1 MQKGCLALHQ
11 ILPVNPSAY
20 PDADDI
26 RYPEHRTGWR
36 LEGRGGCMSAEEVIG
51 MSLAELTSAYA
62 SRALSPVEVL
72 LAVMDHSGA
81 VNGAIN
87 ALFSI
92 RPGEAMEHARQS
104 EARWKADAALGPLD
118 GVPMTVKDSVAMAGW
133 PYFHGI
139 GANRSQPPSDY
150 DSPPAIA
157 LREAGAVIFAK
168 TTMPDCGLMA
178 SGISS
183 LHGIT
188 RNPWGLAWNTGGSS
202 AGAGA
207 SVAAGAGFVSV
218 GTDIAGSVRLPAAH
232 CGLASL
238 KPTHGR
244 IPHLP
249 ADTMRMA
256 GPMGRSVDDIARLL
270 TVLARQDERD
280 TWSLPADG
288 VRYHDRLGRDIKGL
302 KIGILTDMGFG
313 AKPEDAVRKAV
324 ESAGQLLAGA
334 GAMVAPFTS
343 PLNDDAYA
351 PIDLF
356 LQVRGYLEYSSLPPH
371 TDGARDINPYVRG
384 WCLGGARHSGANL
397 YRSLGQIGKTKAAL
411 LAAFKDWDYVI
422 APTLPVVNFPAEE
435 PGVSRQKPLEHTLF
449 TAMFNQTGQPAS
461 TVCMAFDNR
470 HLPIGVQV
478 IGHRFDDLGVLQVT
492 KVLEDLRLVTM
503 DWPFQ
508 PRR

>member
-1 MQKGCLALHQ
+1 
-11 ILPVNPSAY
+11 
-20 PDADDI
+20 
-26 RYPEHRTGWR
+26 
-36 LEGRGGCMSAEEVIG
+36 MSAQELIG
-51 MSLAELTSAYA
+51 MSLVELADAYA
-62 SRALSPVEVL
+62 SRNLSPVEVVNDVL
-72 LAVMDHSGA
+72 THAEA

-87 ALFSI
+87 ALFAF
-92 RPGEAMEHARQS
+92 RPEQAIASARQS
-104 EARWKADAALGPLD
+104 EARWKAKTALGPLD
-118 GVPMTVKDSVAMAGW
+118 GVPMTVKDSVAMVGW

-139 GANRSQPPSDY
+139 GANRSLPPSNY
-150 DSPPAIA
+150 DSPPAVA

-183 LHGIT
+183 LHGVT

-207 SVAAGAGFVSV
+207 SLAAGAGFVSV
-218 GTDIAGSVRLPAAH
+218 GTDIAGSVRLPASH

-244 IPHLP
+244 VPHLP

-280 TWSLPADG
+280 TWSLPANG
-288 VRYHDRLGRDIKGL
+288 VRYHARLDRSVKGL

-313 AKPEDAVRKAV
+313 AKPEAEVCDAVEA
-324 ESAGQLLAGA
+324 AGQLLAGA
-334 GAMVAPFTS
+334 GAIVEPFLS
-343 PLNDDAYA
+343 PLDDDAMA

-356 LQVRGYLEYSSLPPH
+356 LQVRGYLEYSALPPH
-371 TDGARDINPYVRG
+371 TDGANDINPYVRD
-384 WCLGGARHSGANL
+384 WCLGGARHSGADL
-397 YRSLGQIGKTKAAL
+397 YRALGQVGKMKAVL
-411 LAAFKDWDYVI
+411 LASFEGWDYVL

-435 PGVSRQKPLEHTLF
+435 PGVSREKPLEHSLF
-449 TAMFNQTGQPAS
+449 TAMFNQTCQPAS
-461 TVCMAFDNR
+461 TVCMEFDRR

-492 KVLEDLRLVTM
+492 KVLEQLRSVTM

-508 PRR
+508 PRA

>member
-1 MQKGCLALHQ
+1 MAFVKSTAE
-11 ILPVNPSAY
+11 
-20 PDADDI
+20 
-26 RYPEHRTGWR
+26 R
-36 LEGRGGCMSAEEVIG
+36 MSEDVIG
-51 MSLAELTSAYA
+51 MSIAELADAYA
-62 SRALSPVEVL
+62 SRQLSPVEVL
-72 LAVMDHSGA
+72 KDIIAHSET
-81 VNGAIN
+81 VNASIN
-87 ALFSI
+87 ALFCF
-92 RPGEAMEHARQS
+92 RPDEAMASARQS
-104 EARWKADAALGPLD
+104 EARWKAKAPLGPLD

-139 GANRSQPPSDY
+139 GANRALPPSNY

-183 LHGIT
+183 LHGVT

-202 AGAGA
+202 SGAGA

-256 GPMGRSVDDIARLL
+256 GPMGRRVDDIARLM
-270 TVLARQDERD
+270 TVLTRQDERD
-280 TWSLPADG
+280 TWSFPAD
-288 VRYHDRLGRDIKGL
+288 RTQYHDRLDRDIKGL
-302 KIGILTDMGFG
+302 RIGVLTDMGFG
-313 AKPEDAVRKAV
+313 PTPEAVVRGAV
-324 ESAGQLLAGA
+324 ETAGKLLAGA
-334 GAMVAPFTS
+334 GAIVEPFVS
-343 PLNDDAYA
+343 PLDYDAYA

-356 LQVRGYLEYSSLPPH
+356 LQVRGYLEYSALPPH
-371 TDGARDINPYVRG
+371 GDGERDINPYVRE
-384 WCLGGARHSGANL
+384 WCLGGAKHSGADL
-397 YRSLGQIGKTKAAL
+397 YRALGQIGKMKAAL
-411 LAAFKDWDYVI
+411 LNAFEGWHYVI

-435 PGVSRQKPLEHTLF
+435 PGVSRQNPLEHALF
-449 TAMFNQTGQPAS
+449 TAMFNQTCQPAS
-461 TVCMAFDNR
+461 TINMAFDVR
-470 HLPIGVQV
+470 HLPIGVQI
-478 IGHRFDDLGVLQVT
+478 IGHRFDDLGVLQIT
-492 KVLEDLRLVTM
+492 KALENLRTVSM

-508 PRR
+508 PRA

>member
-1 MQKGCLALHQ
+1 
-11 ILPVNPSAY
+11 
-20 PDADDI
+20 
-26 RYPEHRTGWR
+26 
-36 LEGRGGCMSAEEVIG
+36 MSGAELIG
-51 MSLAELTSAYA
+51 MNLAGLTEAYA
-62 SRALSPVEVL
+62 SRDLSPVEVL
-72 LAVMDHSGA
+72 QEVIEHSEA
-81 VNGAIN
+81 VNPAIN
-87 ALFSI
+87 ALFSF
-92 RPGEAMEHARQS
+92 RPEQALAQARQS
-104 EARWKADAALGPLD
+104 ETRWKAKAAWGPLD
-118 GVPMTVKDSVAMAGW
+118 GVPMTVKDSVAMIGW

-139 GANRSQPPSDY
+139 GANRAMPPSNY

-157 LREAGAVIFAK
+157 LAEAGAVIFAK

-218 GTDIAGSVRLPAAH
+218 GTDIAGSVRLPASH

-244 IPHLP
+244 VPHLP

-270 TVLARQDERD
+270 TVLTRQDERD

-288 VRYHDRLGRDIKGL
+288 TQYHERLDRDVKGL
-302 KIGILTDMGFG
+302 KIGVLTDMGFG
-313 AKPEDAVRKAV
+313 LKPEPAVRDAVEATGR
-324 ESAGQLLAGA
+324 LLAGA
-334 GAMVAPFTS
+334 GAIVEPFVS
-343 PLNDDAYA
+343 PLDYDAGA

-356 LQVRGYLEYSSLPPH
+356 LQVRGYLEYSALPPH
-371 TDGARDINPYVRG
+371 ADTERDINPYVRA
-384 WCLGGARHSGANL
+384 WSLGGVRHSGPDL
-397 YRSLGQIGKTKAAL
+397 YRALGQIARMKAAM
-411 LAAFKDWDYVI
+411 LASFEGFDYVI

-435 PGVSRQKPLEHTLF
+435 PGLSREKPLEHSLF
-449 TAMFNQTGQPAS
+449 TAMFNQTCQPAS
-461 TVCMAFDNR
+461 TICMAFDAR

-492 KVLEDLRLVTM
+492 KALEGLRSLKM

-508 PRR
+508 PRA

>member
-1 MQKGCLALHQ
+1 
-11 ILPVNPSAY
+11 
-20 PDADDI
+20 
-26 RYPEHRTGWR
+26 
-36 LEGRGGCMSAEEVIG
+36 MSAQKLIG
-51 MSLAELTSAYA
+51 MGLAELAEAYA
-62 SRALSPVEVL
+62 SRNLSPVEV
-72 LAVMDHSGA
+72 AKDVITHSEA
-81 VNGAIN
+81 VNASIN
-87 ALFSI
+87 ALFCF
-92 RPGEAMEHARQS
+92 RPEQAIASARQS
-104 EARWKADAALGPLD
+104 ETRWKAKAALGPLD
-118 GVPMTVKDSVAMAGW
+118 GIPMTVKDSVAIVGW

-139 GANRSQPPSDY
+139 GANRSLPPSNY

-207 SVAAGAGFVSV
+207 SLAAGAGFVSV

-244 IPHLP
+244 VPHLP

-256 GPMGRSVDDIARLL
+256 GPMGRNVDDIARLL

-280 TWSLPADG
+280 TWSFPADG
-288 VRYHDRLGRDIKGL
+288 VQYHERLNREIKGL
-302 KIGILTDMGFG
+302 KIGVLTDMGFG
-313 AKPEDAVRKAV
+313 PKPDIDVRRSV
-324 ESAGQLLAGA
+324 ETAGQLLAGA
-334 GAMVAPFTS
+334 GAIVEPFIS
-343 PLNDDAYA
+343 PLDYDAYA

-356 LQVRGYLEYSSLPPH
+356 LQVRGYLEYTSLPPH
-371 TDGARDINPYVRG
+371 TDSERDINYYVRH
-384 WCLGGARHSGANL
+384 WCLGGAKHSGVDV
-397 YRSLGQIGKTKAAL
+397 YRALGQIGKTKAAL
-411 LAAFKDWDYVI
+411 LAAFEDFDYVI

-435 PGVSRQKPLEHTLF
+435 PGVSRERPLEHTLF
-449 TAMFNQTGQPAS
+449 TAMFNQTCQPAS
-461 TVCMAFDNR
+461 TVCMALDSR

-478 IGHRFDDLGVLQVT
+478 VGHRFDDLGVLQVT
-492 KVLEDLRLVTM
+492 KVLEELRPVTM
-503 DWPFQ
+503 DWPFK
-508 PRR
+508 PRG

>member
-1 MQKGCLALHQ
+1 
-11 ILPVNPSAY
+11 
-20 PDADDI
+20 
-26 RYPEHRTGWR
+26 
-36 LEGRGGCMSAEEVIG
+36 MSAQELIG
-51 MSLAELTSAYA
+51 MSLAELADAYG
-62 SRALSPVEVL
+62 SRGLSPVEVL
-72 LAVMDHSGA
+72 KDVIAHAEA

-87 ALFSI
+87 ALFSF
-92 RPGEAMEHARQS
+92 RPEQALAAAQQS
-104 EARWKADAALGPLD
+104 EARWKVKQALGPLD
-118 GVPMTVKDSVAMAGW
+118 GIPMTVKDSVAMIGW

-139 GANRSQPPSDY
+139 GANRSLPPSSY

-244 IPHLP
+244 VPHLP

-288 VRYHDRLGRDIKGL
+288 VQYHEGLGRDVKGL

-313 AKPEDAVRKAV
+313 AKPQVEVREAV
-324 ESAGQLLAGA
+324 EAAGRLLTGLGA
-334 GAMVAPFTS
+334 IVEPFVS
-343 PLNDDAYA
+343 PLDDDAMA

-356 LQVRGYLEYSSLPPH
+356 LQVRGYLEYSNLPPH
-371 TDGARDINPYVRG
+371 AESDSEINPYVRE
-384 WCLGGARHSGANL
+384 WCRGGARHSGADL
-397 YRSLGQIGKTKAAL
+397 YRALGQISKMKAAL
-411 LAAFKDWDYVI
+411 LAAFDGWDYVL

-435 PGVSRQKPLEHTLF
+435 PGVSRHKPLEHTLF
-449 TAMFNQTGQPAS
+449 TAMFNQTCQPAS
-461 TVCMAFDNR
+461 TVCMAFDRR
-470 HLPIGVQV
+470 HLPIGVQI
-478 IGHRFDDLGVLQVT
+478 IGHRFDDLGVLQIT
-492 KVLEDLRLVTM
+492 KTLEQLRSLTM

-508 PRR
+508 PRA

>member
-1 MQKGCLALHQ
+1 MSGTAL
-11 ILPVNPSAY
+11 
-20 PDADDI
+20 
-26 RYPEHRTGWR
+26 
-36 LEGRGGCMSAEEVIG
+36 IG
-51 MSLAELTSAYA
+51 MSVAGLTEAYA
-62 SRALSPVEVL
+62 SRDLSPVEVL
-72 LAVMDHSGA
+72 KEVIAHSEA
-81 VNGAIN
+81 VNPAIN
-87 ALFSI
+87 ALFSF
-92 RPGEAMEHARQS
+92 RPEQALAQARQS
-104 EARWKADAALGPLD
+104 ETRWKAKAAWGPLD
-118 GVPMTVKDSVAMAGW
+118 GVPMTVKDSVAMVGW

-139 GANRSQPPSDY
+139 GANRAMPPSNY

-218 GTDIAGSVRLPAAH
+218 GTDIAGSVRLPASH

-244 IPHLP
+244 VPHLP

-270 TVLARQDERD
+270 TVLTRQDERD

-288 VRYHDRLGRDIKGL
+288 TQYHERLERDVKGL
-302 KIGILTDMGFG
+302 KIGVLTDMGFG
-313 AKPEDAVRKAV
+313 LKPEPAVRDAVEASGR
-324 ESAGQLLAGA
+324 LLANA
-334 GAMVAPFTS
+334 GAIVEPFVS
-343 PLNDDAYA
+343 PLDYDAGA

-356 LQVRGYLEYSSLPPH
+356 LQVRGYLEYSALPPH
-371 TDGARDINPYVRG
+371 ADTERDINPYVRA
-384 WCLGGARHSGANL
+384 WSLGGARHTGADL
-397 YRSLGQIGKTKAAL
+397 YRALGQIAKMKTAM
-411 LAAFKDWDYVI
+411 LASFEGFDYVI

-435 PGVSRQKPLEHTLF
+435 PGLSREKPLEHSLF
-449 TAMFNQTGQPAS
+449 TAMFNQTCQPAS
-461 TVCMAFDNR
+461 TVCMAFDAR

-492 KVLEDLRLVTM
+492 KALEGLRSLKM

-508 PRR
+508 PRA

>member
-1 MQKGCLALHQ
+1 
-11 ILPVNPSAY
+11 
-20 PDADDI
+20 
-26 RYPEHRTGWR
+26 
-36 LEGRGGCMSAEEVIG
+36 MSTQELIG
-51 MSLAELTSAYA
+51 MSLAELADAYA
-62 SRALSPVEVL
+62 SRSLSPVEV
-72 LAVMDHSGA
+72 VKEVITHSEA
-81 VNGAIN
+81 VNGSIN
-87 ALFSI
+87 ALFAL
-92 RPGEAMEHARQS
+92 RPEQAIASARQS
-104 EARWKADAALGPLD
+104 EARWKAKAALGPLD
-118 GVPMTVKDSVAMAGW
+118 GVPMTVKDSVAMVGW

-139 GANRSQPPSDY
+139 GANRSLPPSNY

-183 LHGIT
+183 LHGVT

-244 IPHLP
+244 VPHLP

-270 TVLARQDERD
+270 TVLTRQDERD

-288 VRYHDRLGRDIKGL
+288 VRYHERLGRDVRGL
-302 KIGILTDMGFG
+302 RIGILTDMGFG
-313 AKPEDAVRKAV
+313 PKPEAEVRNAV
-324 ESAGQLLAGA
+324 EAAGRLLAGA
-334 GAMVAPFTS
+334 GAIVEPFIS
-343 PLNDDAYA
+343 PLDYDANA

-356 LQVRGYLEYSSLPPH
+356 LQVRGYLEYNSLPPH
-371 TDGARDINPYVRG
+371 TDSAEDINPYVRE
-384 WCLGGARHSGANL
+384 WCLGGARHSGADL
-397 YRSLGQIGKTKAAL
+397 YRALGQIGKMKAAL
-411 LAAFKDWDYVI
+411 LAAFEGWDYVI
-422 APTLPVVNFPAEE
+422 GPTLPVVNFPAEE
-435 PGVSRQKPLEHTLF
+435 PGVSRQKPLEHALF
-449 TAMFNQTGQPAS
+449 TAMFNQTCQPAS
-461 TVCMAFDNR
+461 TICMAFDSR

-478 IGHRFDDLGVLQVT
+478 IGHRFDDLGVLQLT
-492 KVLEDLRLVTM
+492 KVLEELRLVTM

>member
-1 MQKGCLALHQ
+1 
-11 ILPVNPSAY
+11 
-20 PDADDI
+20 
-26 RYPEHRTGWR
+26 
-36 LEGRGGCMSAEEVIG
+36 MSTKEVIG
-51 MSLAELTSAYA
+51 MSLAELANAYA
-62 SRALSPVEVL
+62 ARELSPVEVL
-72 LAVMDHSGA
+72 LAVIDHARA

-87 ALFSI
+87 ALFSL
-92 RPGEAMEHARQS
+92 RPDDAMESARQS
-104 EARWKADAALGPLD
+104 EARWKAKATLGPLD
-118 GVPMTVKDSVAMAGW
+118 GVPMTIKDSVAMAGW

-232 CGLASL
+232 CGLAGL

-244 IPHLP
+244 VPHLP

-288 VRYHDRLGRDIKGL
+288 LRYHEGLDRDVKGL

-313 AKPEDAVRKAV
+313 AKPEAAVRHAV
-324 ESAGQLLAGA
+324 EAAGQLLAGA
-334 GAMVAPFTS
+334 GAIVEPFVS
-343 PLNDDAYA
+343 PLDCDAYA

-356 LQVRGYLEYSSLPPH
+356 LQVRGYLEYTSLPPH
-371 TDGARDINPYVRG
+371 TDGARDINPYVRE
-384 WCLGGARHSGANL
+384 WCLGGARHSGADL
-397 YRSLGQIGKTKAAL
+397 YRALGQIGKMKTVL
-411 LAAFKDWDYVI
+411 LAAFKGWDYVL

-449 TAMFNQTGQPAS
+449 TAMFNQTCQPAS
-461 TVCMAFDNR
+461 TICMAFDSR

-478 IGHRFDDLGVLQVT
+478 IGHRFDDHGVLQVT
-492 KVLEDLRLVTM
+492 NVLEQLRSVTM

-508 PRR
+508 PRA

>member
-1 MQKGCLALHQ
+1 
-11 ILPVNPSAY
+11 
-20 PDADDI
+20 
-26 RYPEHRTGWR
+26 
-36 LEGRGGCMSAEEVIG
+36 MSAAELIG
-51 MSLAELTSAYA
+51 MNLAELGAAYA

-72 LAVMDHSGA
+72 RAVLGHA
-81 VNGAIN
+81 EEVNSAIN
-87 ALFSI
+87 ALFCF
-92 RPGEAMEHARQS
+92 RPEEAMAGAQRS
-104 EARWKADAALGPLD
+104 EARWKDGTAVGPLD
-118 GVPMTVKDSVAMAGW
+118 GVPMTVKDSVAMIGW

-139 GANRSQPPSDY
+139 GANRFLPPSNY

-207 SVAAGAGFVSV
+207 SVAAGAGYVSV

-232 CGLASL
+232 CGLAGL

-244 IPHLP
+244 VPHLP

-288 VRYHDRLGRDIKGL
+288 VRYHERLERDIKGL
-302 KIGILTDMGFG
+302 KIGVLTDMGFG
-313 AKPEDAVRKAV
+313 MKPEPVVRNAV
-324 ESAGQLLAGA
+324 EAAGNLLAGA
-334 GAMVAPFTS
+334 GAIVEPFQP
-343 PLNDDAYA
+343 PLTDDAYA

-356 LQVRGYLEYSSLPPH
+356 LQVRGYLEYTSLPQH
-371 TDGARDINPYVRG
+371 SDSAEDINPYVRE
-384 WCLGGARHSGANL
+384 WCLGGARHSGADL
-397 YRSLGQIGKTKAAL
+397 YRALGQIARMKAAL
-411 LAAFKDWDYVI
+411 LAAFDGWDYVI

-435 PGVSRQKPLEHTLF
+435 PGVFREVPLKHTLF
-449 TAMFNQTGQPAS
+449 TAMFNQTCQPAS
-461 TVCMAFDNR
+461 TICMAFDPR

-492 KVLEDLRLVTM
+492 KALEQMRPVRM
-503 DWPFQ
+503 DWPFR
-508 PRR
+508 PRP

>member
-1 MQKGCLALHQ
+1 MPAQKLIA
-11 ILPVNPSAY
+11 
-20 PDADDI
+20 
-26 RYPEHRTGWR
+26 
-36 LEGRGGCMSAEEVIG
+36 
-51 MSLAELTSAYA
+51 MSLAELADAYA
-62 SRALSPVEVL
+62 SRSLSPVEV
-72 LAVMDHSGA
+72 ANDVIMHAEA
-81 VNGAIN
+81 VNGSIN
-87 ALFSI
+87 ALFCF
-92 RPGEAMEHARQS
+92 RPEQAIAGARQS
-104 EARWKADAALGPLD
+104 EARWRAKTALGPLD
-118 GVPMTVKDSVAMAGW
+118 GVPMTVKDSVAMVGW

-139 GANRSQPPSDY
+139 GANRSLPPSNY
-150 DSPPAIA
+150 NSPPAIA

-207 SVAAGAGFVSV
+207 SIAAGAGFVSV

-244 IPHLP
+244 VPHLP

-288 VRYHDRLGRDIKGL
+288 VRYHERLGRDVKGL
-302 KIGILTDMGFG
+302 KIGLLTDMGFRS
-313 AKPEDAVRKAV
+313 KPVAEVCDAV
-324 ESAGQLLAGA
+324 ETAGRLLAGA
-334 GAMVAPFTS
+334 GAIVEPFVS
-343 PLNDDAYA
+343 PLDDDAFA

-356 LQVRGYLEYSSLPPH
+356 LQVRGYLEYNSLPPH
-371 TDGARDINPYVRG
+371 ADGESDINPYVRE
-384 WCLGGARHSGANL
+384 WCLGGARHSGVDL
-397 YRSLGQIGKTKAAL
+397 YRALGQIGKMKTAL
-411 LAAFKDWDYVI
+411 LAAFEGWDYVI

-435 PGVSRQKPLEHTLF
+435 PGVSRQRPLEHTLF
-449 TAMFNQTGQPAS
+449 TAMFNQTCQPAS
-461 TVCMAFDNR
+461 TICMAFDSR
-470 HLPIGVQV
+470 HLPIGIQV

-492 KVLEDLRLVTM
+492 KSLEGLRSLAM

-508 PRR
+508 PRA

>member
-1 MQKGCLALHQ
+1 
-11 ILPVNPSAY
+11 
-20 PDADDI
+20 
-26 RYPEHRTGWR
+26 
-36 LEGRGGCMSAEEVIG
+36 MSALKLIG
-51 MSLAELTSAYA
+51 MSLAELAEAYA
-62 SRALSPVEVL
+62 SRSLSPVEVVNDVITH
-72 LAVMDHSGA
+72 AEA
-81 VNGAIN
+81 VNGSIN
-87 ALFSI
+87 ALFCF
-92 RPGEAMEHARQS
+92 RPEQAIAGARQS
-104 EARWKADAALGPLD
+104 EARWKAKAALGPLD
-118 GVPMTVKDSVAMAGW
+118 GVPMTVKDSVAMVGW

-139 GANRSQPPSDY
+139 GANRSLPPSNY

-168 TTMPDCGLMA
+168 TTMPDCGLLA

-244 IPHLP
+244 VPHLP

-288 VRYHDRLGRDIKGL
+288 VRYHERLGRDVKGL

-313 AKPEDAVRKAV
+313 SKPEAEVRNAV
-324 ESAGQLLAGA
+324 EGAGRLLAGL
-334 GAMVAPFTS
+334 GAIVEPFVS
-343 PLNDDAYA
+343 PLDYDAYA

-356 LQVRGYLEYSSLPPH
+356 LQVRGYLEYNSLPPH
-371 TDGARDINPYVRG
+371 TRQRERNQPLCARMVPWRRATFRRRP
-384 WCLGGARHSGANL
+384 LSGAWTNRQDEVGAARCL
-397 YRSLGQIGKTKAAL
+397 RRLGLCHCSDAACGELPGRRAGRFAPKAPRAY
-411 LAAFKDWDYVI
+411 AVHRDVQSD
-422 APTLPVVNFPAEE
+422 LPARLDGLHGIRP
-435 PGVSRQKPLEHTLF
+435 
-449 TAMFNQTGQPAS
+449 PAS
-461 TVCMAFDNR
+461 SDR
-470 HLPIGVQV
+470 DPGHWPSVQ
-478 IGHRFDDLGVLQVT
+478 R
-492 KVLEDLRLVTM
+492 
-503 DWPFQ
+503 
-508 PRR
+508 PRRIAGDENSGRAAIPDNGLAVSAARLKWRRRKRL

>member
-1 MQKGCLALHQ
+1 
-11 ILPVNPSAY
+11 
-20 PDADDI
+20 
-26 RYPEHRTGWR
+26 
-36 LEGRGGCMSAEEVIG
+36 MSAQELIG
-51 MSLAELTSAYA
+51 MSLAELADAYA
-62 SRALSPVEVL
+62 SRSLSPVEVVKGVITH
-72 LAVMDHSGA
+72 AEA
-81 VNGAIN
+81 VNGSIN
-87 ALFSI
+87 ALFCF
-92 RPGEAMEHARQS
+92 RPEQAIADARQS
-104 EARWKADAALGPLD
+104 EARWKANAALGPLD
-118 GVPMTVKDSVAMAGW
+118 GIPMTVKDSVAMIGW

-139 GANRSQPPSDY
+139 GANRSLPPSTY
-150 DSPPAIA
+150 DSPPAVA

-168 TTMPDCGLMA
+168 TTMPDCGLLA

-244 IPHLP
+244 VPHLP

-288 VRYHDRLGRDIKGL
+288 VRYHERLGRDVKGL

-313 AKPEDAVRKAV
+313 SKPEAEVRDAV
-324 ESAGQLLAGA
+324 EGAGRLLAGL
-334 GAMVAPFTS
+334 GAIVEPFVS
-343 PLNDDAYA
+343 PLDYDAYA

-356 LQVRGYLEYSSLPPH
+356 LQVRGYLEYDSLPPH
-371 TDGARDINPYVRG
+371 TDSENEINPYVRE
-384 WCLGGARHSGANL
+384 WCLGGARHSGVDL
-397 YRSLGQIGKTKAAL
+397 YRALGQIGKMKSAL
-411 LAAFKDWDYVI
+411 LAAFEGWDYVI

-435 PGVSRQKPLEHTLF
+435 PGVSRQKPLEHTQF
-449 TAMFNQTGQPAS
+449 TAMFNQTCQPAS
-461 TVCMAFDNR
+461 TVCMAFDRR
-470 HLPIGVQV
+470 HLPIGIQV

-492 KVLEDLRLVTM
+492 KTLEGLRSLTM

-508 PRR
+508 PRA

>member
-1 MQKGCLALHQ
+1 
-11 ILPVNPSAY
+11 
-20 PDADDI
+20 
-26 RYPEHRTGWR
+26 
-36 LEGRGGCMSAEEVIG
+36 MSTKEVIG
-51 MSLAELTSAYA
+51 MSLAELANAYA
-62 SRALSPVEVL
+62 ARELSPVEVL
-72 LAVMDHSGA
+72 LAVIDHARA

-87 ALFSI
+87 ALFSL
-92 RPGEAMEHARQS
+92 RPDDAMESARQS
-104 EARWKADAALGPLD
+104 EARWKAKATLGPLD
-118 GVPMTVKDSVAMAGW
+118 GVPMTIKDSVAMAGW

-139 GANRSQPPSDY
+139 GANRSQPPSNY

-232 CGLASL
+232 CGLAGL

-244 IPHLP
+244 VPHLP

-288 VRYHDRLGRDIKGL
+288 LRYHEGLDRDVKGL

-313 AKPEDAVRKAV
+313 AKPEAAVRHAV
-324 ESAGQLLAGA
+324 EAAGQLLAGA
-334 GAMVAPFTS
+334 GAIVAPFVS
-343 PLNDDAYA
+343 PLDYDAYA

-356 LQVRGYLEYSSLPPH
+356 LQVRGYLEYTSLPPH
-371 TDGARDINPYVRG
+371 TDGARNINPYVRE
-384 WCLGGARHSGANL
+384 WCLGGARHSGADL
-397 YRSLGQIGKTKAAL
+397 YRALGQIGKMKTVL
-411 LAAFKDWDYVI
+411 LAAFKGWDYVI

-449 TAMFNQTGQPAS
+449 TAMFNQTCQPAS
-461 TVCMAFDNR
+461 TICMAFDSR

-478 IGHRFDDLGVLQVT
+478 IGHRFDDHGVLQVT
-492 KVLEDLRLVTM
+492 NVLEQLRSVTM

-508 PRR
+508 PRA

>member
-1 MQKGCLALHQ
+1 
-11 ILPVNPSAY
+11 
-20 PDADDI
+20 
-26 RYPEHRTGWR
+26 
-36 LEGRGGCMSAEEVIG
+36 MSAEHVIG
-51 MSLAELTSAYA
+51 MSLAGLTSAYA

-72 LAVMDHSGA
+72 LAVLEHARA
-81 VNGAIN
+81 VNGTIN

-92 RPGEAMEHARQS
+92 RPDEALESARQS
-104 EARWKADAALGPLD
+104 EARWKAETAFGPLD
-118 GVPMTVKDSVAMAGW
+118 GVPLTVKDSVAMRGW

-139 GANRSQPPSDY
+139 GANRAQPPSDY

-218 GTDIAGSVRLPAAH
+218 GTDIAGSVRLPASH

-288 VRYHDRLGRDIKGL
+288 VRYHDNLDRDVSGL

-313 AKPEDAVRKAV
+313 AKPEAVVRNAV
-324 ESAGQLLAGA
+324 EAAGKLLAGA
-334 GAMVAPFTS
+334 GAIVEPFIS
-343 PLNDDAYA
+343 PLGDDAYA

-356 LQVRGYLEYSSLPPH
+356 LQVRGYLEYGSLPPH
-371 TDGARDINPYVRG
+371 TDSARDINPYVRE
-384 WCLGGARHSGANL
+384 WSVGGARHSGADL
-397 YRSLGQIGKTKAAL
+397 YRALGQIGKMKAAL
-411 LAAFKDWDYVI
+411 LAAFKDWDYVL

-435 PGVSRQKPLEHTLF
+435 PGVSREKPLEHTLF

-461 TVCMAFDNR
+461 TVCMAFDDR

-492 KVLEDLRLVTM
+492 KLLEDLRPVTM

>member
-1 MQKGCLALHQ
+1 
-11 ILPVNPSAY
+11 
-20 PDADDI
+20 
-26 RYPEHRTGWR
+26 
-36 LEGRGGCMSAEEVIG
+36 MSAQKLIG
-51 MSLAELTSAYA
+51 MSLAELADAYA
-62 SRALSPVEVL
+62 SRSLSPVEVVNDVI
-72 LAVMDHSGA
+72 AHAEA
-81 VNGAIN
+81 VNGSIN
-87 ALFSI
+87 ALFCF
-92 RPGEAMEHARQS
+92 RPEQAIAAAQQS
-104 EARWKADAALGPLD
+104 EARWKAKAALGPLD
-118 GVPMTVKDSVAMAGW
+118 GVPMTVKDSVAMIGW

-139 GANRSQPPSDY
+139 GANRSLPPSNY

-183 LHGIT
+183 LHGVT

-244 IPHLP
+244 VPHLP

-288 VRYHDRLGRDIKGL
+288 ARYHERLGRDVKGL
-302 KIGILTDMGFG
+302 KIGILSDMGFG
-313 AKPEDAVRKAV
+313 ARPETEVRNAV
-324 ESAGQLLAGA
+324 EAAGQLLAGA
-334 GAMVAPFTS
+334 GAIVEPFAS
-343 PLNDDAYA
+343 PLHDDAYA

-371 TDGARDINPYVRG
+371 TDGEDDINPYVRE
-384 WCLGGARHSGANL
+384 WCLGGAGHSGADL
-397 YRSLGQIGKTKAAL
+397 YRALGQIGKMKAAL
-411 LAAFKDWDYVI
+411 LAAFEGWDYVI

-435 PGVSRQKPLEHTLF
+435 PGVSRQNPLEHTLF
-449 TAMFNQTGQPAS
+449 TAMFNQTCQPAS
-461 TVCMAFDNR
+461 TICMAFDRR

-492 KVLEDLRLVTM
+492 KSLEELRSLTM

-508 PRR
+508 PRA

>member
-1 MQKGCLALHQ
+1 
-11 ILPVNPSAY
+11 
-20 PDADDI
+20 
-26 RYPEHRTGWR
+26 
-36 LEGRGGCMSAEEVIG
+36 MSKNLIG
-51 MSLAELTSAYA
+51 MSLAELADAYA
-62 SRALSPVEVL
+62 SRKLSPVEVL
-72 LAVMDHSGA
+72 KDVIAHSET
-81 VNGAIN
+81 VNASIN
-87 ALFSI
+87 ALFCF
-92 RPGEAMEHARQS
+92 RPDEAMANARQS
-104 EARWKADAALGPLD
+104 EARWKTKVPLGPLD

-139 GANRSQPPSDY
+139 GANRSMPPSNY
-150 DSPPAIA
+150 DSPPAMA

-218 GTDIAGSVRLPAAH
+218 GTDIAGSVRLPASH

-288 VRYHDRLGRDIKGL
+288 VRFHERLGRDVNGL

-313 AKPEDAVRKAV
+313 AKPEAVVRNAV
-324 ESAGQLLAGA
+324 EAAGQLLAGA
-334 GAMVAPFTS
+334 
-343 PLNDDAYA
+343 D
-351 PIDLF
+351 
-356 LQVRGYLEYSSLPPH
+356 
-371 TDGARDINPYVRG
+371 
-384 WCLGGARHSGANL
+384 L
-397 YRSLGQIGKTKAAL
+397 YRALGQIGKMKAAL
-411 LAAFKDWDYVI
+411 LAAFEGWDYVL

-435 PGVSRQKPLEHTLF
+435 PGVSRERPLEHSLF
-449 TAMFNQTGQPAS
+449 TAMFNQTCQPAS
-461 TVCMAFDNR
+461 TICTAFDAR
-470 HLPIGVQV
+470 HLPIGIQI
-478 IGHRFDDLGVLQVT
+478 IGHRFDDLGVLQMT
-492 KVLEDLRLVTM
+492 KVLEELRPVTM
-503 DWPFQ
+503 DWP
-508 PRR
+508 

>member
-1 MQKGCLALHQ
+1 
-11 ILPVNPSAY
+11 
-20 PDADDI
+20 
-26 RYPEHRTGWR
+26 
-36 LEGRGGCMSAEEVIG
+36 MSAELIG
-51 MSLAELTSAYA
+51 MSLAELTGAYA
-62 SRALSPVEVL
+62 SGALSPVEVL
-72 LAVMDHSGA
+72 RTVLGHAEN
-81 VNGAIN
+81 VNPAIN
-87 ALFSI
+87 ALFSF
-92 RPGEAMEHARQS
+92 RPDGAMATAQRS
-104 EARWKADAALGPLD
+104 EARWKAKAALGPLD
-118 GVPMTVKDSVAMAGW
+118 GVPMTVKDSIAMIGW

-139 GANRSQPPSDY
+139 GANRALPPSNY

-178 SGISS
+178 AGISS

-207 SVAAGAGFVSV
+207 SVAAGAGYVSV

-232 CGLASL
+232 CGLAGL

-244 IPHLP
+244 VPHLP

-256 GPMGRSVDDIARLL
+256 GPMGRSVDDISRLL

-288 VRYHDRLGRDIKGL
+288 VRYHERLGRDVKGL
-302 KIGILTDMGFG
+302 KIGVLTDMGFG
-313 AKPEDAVRKAV
+313 MKPDPAVSDAVQATG
-324 ESAGQLLAGA
+324 ELLIGA
-334 GAMVAPFTS
+334 GAIVEPFAS

-356 LQVRGYLEYSSLPPH
+356 LQVRGYLEYTSLPPH
-371 TDGARDINPYVRG
+371 GDTAGDIDPYARE
-384 WCLGGARHSGANL
+384 WCLGGAKHSGADL
-397 YRSLGQIGKTKAAL
+397 YRALGQIGKMKVAL
-411 LAAFKDWDYVI
+411 LAAFEGWDYVI

-435 PGVSRQKPLEHTLF
+435 PGVSRDMPLAHTLF
-449 TAMFNQTGQPAS
+449 TAMFNQTCQPAS
-461 TVCMAFDNR
+461 TICMAFDTR
-470 HLPIGVQV
+470 QLPIGVQV

-492 KVLEDLRLVTM
+492 KALEDLRPVKM
-503 DWPFQ
+503 DWPFK
-508 PRR
+508 PRA